1 MGIGSSFII
10 PSPDWRRRLIARQ
23 HLTDSA
29 AKTWSLSARVGF
41 ISKEVLKKGSD
52 SDKVQLYTLE
62 AARLFSEIFDKHY
75 QRCGYSTMRDISS
88 HFQTP
93 EVPPRVLSNLVTYG
107 QCDYDNRQTQLLMCK
122 AIGILSICE
131 QNRKQASR
139 FGFISYLIKVV
150 SGYKK
155 DTQVVGNAL

>member
-1 MGIGSSFII
+1 VLSRGC
-10 PSPDWRRRLIARQ
+10 
-23 HLTDSA
+23 DSH
-29 AKTWSLSARVGF
+29 R
-41 ISKEVLKKGSD
+41 I
-52 SDKVQLYTLE
+52 QLYTLE

-75 QRCGYSTMRDISS
+75 QQCDYSTMRDISS
-88 HFQTP
+88 HFKTP
-93 EVPPRVLSNLVTYG
+93 EVPSRILSNLVAYG
-107 QCDYDNRQTQLLMCK
+107 QCDFDKRETQLLMCK

-150 SGYKK
+150 SGYKQ